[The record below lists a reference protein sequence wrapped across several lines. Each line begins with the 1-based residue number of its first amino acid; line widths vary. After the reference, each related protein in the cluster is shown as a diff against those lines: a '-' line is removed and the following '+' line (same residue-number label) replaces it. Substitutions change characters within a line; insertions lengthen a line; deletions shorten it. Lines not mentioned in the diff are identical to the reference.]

1 VPWRSRATWQVDGPA
16 ANPGAGSFLGVDR
29 PGADRQGRIG
39 HDQGMSSAAELSSL
53 SSSMEELHRRV
64 TAMAEGALNQGDEDM
79 AHELIAVERALGGAL
94 RRLQRYAAR

>member
-1 VPWRSRATWQVDGPA
+1 MRTQGYRRAVAFPEPPA
-16 ANPGAGSFLGVDR
+16 RTGS
-29 PGADRQGRIG
+29 ARIG

-94 RRLQRYAAR
+94 RRLQRYASR

>member
-1 VPWRSRATWQVDGPA
+1 VERRGLL
-16 ANPGAGSFLGVDR
+16 AG
-29 PGADRQGRIG
+29 PGADTLGRIG
-39 HDQGMSSAAELSSL
+39 HDRGMSSAAELSSL

-94 RRLQRYAAR
+94 RRLQRYASR